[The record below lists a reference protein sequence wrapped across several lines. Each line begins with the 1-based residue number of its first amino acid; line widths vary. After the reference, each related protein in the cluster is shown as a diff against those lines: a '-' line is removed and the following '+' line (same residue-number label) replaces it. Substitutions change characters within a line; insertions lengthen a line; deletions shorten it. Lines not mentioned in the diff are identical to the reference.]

1 MSPSVHLA
9 PLKTVLSTDLDLFP
23 LSSAV
28 DKAIVQGMEK
38 AECGEEGLWENSWD
52 GEEDYHPFHKQPVLL
67 E

>member
-1 MSPSVHLA
+1 MKKILWTDHA
-9 PLKTVLSTDLDLFP
+9 LSMLP
-23 LSSAV
+23 SAV